1 MIERKRYFGKY
12 RGIVDSISDPLGL
25 GRIQARVPNITG
37 DSAGGWA
44 LPSLPFAGKDC
55 CFFALPPVGSGVWI
69 EFEQGDIDHPIW
81 SGCYFLKAEDMPSTL
96 TQKNGQ
102 QVVLATPGRLSI
114 VLDDSKKSITLTTPA
129 GQKIVIS
136 DNEIEIAAGPVANIK
151 LANGKTAINGT
162 ALEVT

>member
-37 DSAGGWA
+37 DSAGGW
-44 LPSLPFAGKDC
+44 G
-55 CFFALPPVGSGVWI
+55 FFALPPVGSGVWI

-81 SGCYFLKAEDMPSTL
+81 SGCYFLKADDLPSVL
-96 TQKNGQ
+96 THKSGQ
-102 QVVLATPGRLSI
+102 QVALATPGGLSI
-114 VLDDSKKSITLTTPA
+114 VLDDNKKSITLTTPA

-136 DNEIEIAAGPVANIK
+136 DNEIEIAAGPIANVK